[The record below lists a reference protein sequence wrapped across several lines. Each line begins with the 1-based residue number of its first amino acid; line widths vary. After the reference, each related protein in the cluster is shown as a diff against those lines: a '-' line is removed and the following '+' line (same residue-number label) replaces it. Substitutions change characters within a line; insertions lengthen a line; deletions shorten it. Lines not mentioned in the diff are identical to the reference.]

1 MAVIN
6 YEGAMLGGY
15 LLPHDSFVKIM
26 TQILDQSSDKFI
38 RRINDIHKC
47 VINKQFK
54 TAFNH
59 WENFEANL
67 LLNPRTQ
74 LMTIGYYQDKDNNV
88 STQIFTYTKEKQS
101 VNQKGNIDYNKL
113 TAMRSAL
120 QNTYKSS
127 YFLDHYKDLIYSLK
141 NEEITSKEETYFW
154 NTYGDDEDPWMSSVK
169 TRLHQAKNNG
179 DYTYLNIVYGSNIG
193 FSQREGKIYDA
204 FVNHLGAL
212 HNSLFRKGKDAIV
225 TIDDSTQFFSQSVKD
240 EENANPNVDYGFL
253 KLLLASL
260 NSTAWYTG
268 GDLILSDPN
277 GLILLSLQIK
287 THNFASASSTIGRV
301 SSEGLD
307 KELQKIKESFKTEN
321 NQQIAERY
329 YQLLKT
335 SGATEGVYSHI
346 QQSAE
351 QLAAS
356 ALSKALNIN
365 IVV

>member
-1 MAVIN
+1 MTAIN

-26 TQILDQSSDKFI
+26 TQMLDQSSDKFI
-38 RRINDIHKC
+38 QRIDDIHNC
-47 VINKQFK
+47 VIKKQFK

-74 LMTIGYYQDKDNNV
+74 LMTIGYYQDEQNNID
-88 STQIFTYTKEKQS
+88 TQILTYTKEKQS
-101 VNQKGNIDYNKL
+101 VNQKGNIDYNQL
-113 TAMRSAL
+113 IAMRSAL

-127 YFLDHYKDLIYSLK
+127 YFLDHYKDLLFCLQDSISY
-141 NEEITSKEETYFW
+141 EEETFFW
-154 NTYGDDEDPWMSSVK
+154 NKYGKIKDSRMSGVK
-169 TRLHQAKNNG
+169 TRLNQAKNNKN
-179 DYTYLNIVYGSNIG
+179 YTYLEIVYGSNTG
-193 FSQREGKIYDA
+193 SSQREGKIYDA

-212 HNSLFRKGKDAIV
+212 HNSLFKKGKDSVV
-225 TIDDSTQFFSQSVKD
+225 TIDDSTQFFDHSVKY
-240 EENANPNVDYGFL
+240 EEDANTTYGFL

-268 GDLILSDPN
+268 GDLILTDPN
-277 GLILLSLQIK
+277 GLILLSLQVK
-287 THNFASASSTIGRV
+287 THNFASASGTIGRV

-307 KELQKIKESFKTEN
+307 KELQKIKKSFDTEN

-335 SGATEGVYSHI
+335 SGMTEAVYSHI

-356 ALSKALNIN
+356 ALNKALNIN

>member
-1 MAVIN
+1 MTAIN

-26 TQILDQSSDKFI
+26 TQMLDQSSDEFI
-38 RRINDIHKC
+38 KEINDIHKC

-88 STQIFTYTKEKQS
+88 STQIFTYIKEEQS

-113 TAMRSAL
+113 IAMRSAL

-141 NEEITSKEETYFW
+141 EDSIGSKEETYFW
-154 NTYGDDEDPWMSSVK
+154 NTYGDDKDPKMSGVK
-169 TRLHQAKNNG
+169 TRLRQAKKNG
-179 DYTYLNIVYGSNIG
+179 DYTYLEIVYGSNTG

-212 HNSLFRKGKDAIV
+212 HNSLFKKGKDSIV
-225 TIDDSTQFFSQSVKD
+225 TIDDSTHFFSQSVEA
-240 EENANPNVDYGFL
+240 EENANADYGFL

-260 NSTAWYTG
+260 NSTPWYTG
-268 GDLILSDPN
+268 GDLILTDPN

-287 THNFASASSTIGRV
+287 THNFAAASGTIGRV
-301 SSEGLD
+301 SSEGLY
-307 KELQKIKESFKTEN
+307 KALQKINDSFGKEN